1 VTFFII
7 VTKEIFFI
15 GLTPANIIM
24 RMWYQ
29 MYSQVFVLV
38 VSLILNQIIVIC
50 HIRLDPSLSFEGK
63 SIHLCFIADC
73 LLTLLFG
80 AREFHDTFLF

>member
-1 VTFFII
+1 MTFFII

-38 VSLILNQIIVIC
+38 VSLILNQILVIC
-50 HIRLDPSLSFEGK
+50 HIRLNPSLSFEGQ
-63 SIHLCFIADC
+63 SVHLCFLADC
-73 LLTLLFG
+73 FLTLLFG
-80 AREFHDTFLF
+80 AGEVHVTFLF